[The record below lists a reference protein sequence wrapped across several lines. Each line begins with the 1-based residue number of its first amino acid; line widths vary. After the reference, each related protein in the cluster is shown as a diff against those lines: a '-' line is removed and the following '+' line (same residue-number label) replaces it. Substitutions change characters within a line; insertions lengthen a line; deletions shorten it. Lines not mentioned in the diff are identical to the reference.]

1 MSSMAQMERL
11 HRPIHAG
18 FGRPLEGA
26 RAFHFKVLPIGV
38 ISVSGGFNSLFQADR
53 S

>member
-18 FGRPLEGA
+18 SGRPLEGA
-26 RAFHFKVLPIGV
+26 RAFHFKALPIGV
-38 ISVSGGFNSLFQADR
+38 ISGIGGFNRLFQADR